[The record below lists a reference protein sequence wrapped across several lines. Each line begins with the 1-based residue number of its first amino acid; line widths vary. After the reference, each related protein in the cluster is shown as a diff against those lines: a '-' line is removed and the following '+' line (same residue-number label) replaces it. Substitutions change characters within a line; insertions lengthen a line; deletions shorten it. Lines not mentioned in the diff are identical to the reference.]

1 MGIEL
6 YREFI
11 VFSRFLNVTR
21 AAEELHLSPSTLS
34 RHLSA
39 LEAEVGGEL
48 FSHEGSGLA
57 LTPVGSVVLRGSS
70 TIVADYQA
78 MTEHVAHLKAEQ
90 ANVVRVAFALDD
102 RTMIDGVSL
111 AKARL
116 KQTCGNLGVQVKRTR
131 GKSSLE
137 ALADGD
143 VDVVVDYHF
152 DASRGQGVGVGLE
165 PARALAGSD
174 TDLVVVPLMEDS
186 IVFALPRG
194 AVEPGLPVRA
204 DEICTRFIPWPSAAV
219 DNYLD
224 QVLSFFEGCRHVP
237 SVRFIDA
244 ATMDE
249 FFLHTLDEDEM
260 WPFSRR
266 QHENYPGS
274 IPRSYQQ
281 SCTIH
286 ELADRDTTF
295 RRCAVYRRDTPNRLV
310 ERFVAELAAVE

>member
-1 MGIEL
+1 MGVEL

-34 RHLSA
+34 RHFSA
-39 LEAEVGGEL
+39 LEAEVGGAL
-48 FSHEGSGLA
+48 FRHEGGGLA
-57 LTPVGSVVLRGSS
+57 LTPIGSVVLRGSS
-70 TIVADYQA
+70 TLVADHQA
-78 MTEHVAHLKAEQ
+78 MLDHIARLRAEQ
-90 ANVVRVAFALDD
+90 ANVVRVAYALDD
-102 RTMIDGVSL
+102 RTMIDGISL

-116 KQTCGNLGVQVKRTR
+116 KQTQGSFGVQVRRAR

-137 ALADGD
+137 ALADGE

-152 DASRGQGVGVGLE
+152 EGE
-165 PARALAGSD
+165 RAELAEEYEA
-174 TDLVVVPLMEDS
+174 VPLMEDS

-194 AVEPGLPVRA
+194 TYEQGRGVSA
-204 DEICTRFIPWPSAAV
+204 DEICSRFIPWPSASV

-224 QVLSFFEGCRHVP
+224 QVLAFFRGCRHVP

-249 FFLHTLDEDEM
+249 FFMHTLDADEM
-260 WPFSRR
+260 WPFSWL
-266 QHENYPGS
+266 QYANYTAS
-274 IPRSYQQ
+274 VPRSYLE

-286 ELADRDTTF
+286 ELTDRDTTF
-295 RRCAVYRRDTPNRLV
+295 RRCAVFRRDNPNHLV
-310 ERFVAELAAVE
+310 PLFVQELASAE

>member
-39 LEAEVGGEL
+39 LESEVGGEL
-48 FSHEGSGLA
+48 FRHEGAGLA
-57 LTPVGSVVLRGSS
+57 LTPIGSVVLRGSS

-78 MTEHVAHLKAEQ
+78 MVDHIARLRSEQ
-90 ANVVRVAFALDD
+90 ANVVRVAYALDD
-102 RTMIDGVSL
+102 RTMIDGISL

-116 KQTCGNLGVQVKRTR
+116 KQACGNLNVQVKRAR

-137 ALADGD
+137 ALADGE

-152 DASRGQGVGVGLE
+152 EGE
-165 PARALAGSD
+165 RAELGEEYE
-174 TDLVVVPLMEDS
+174 VVPLMEDS

-194 AVEPGLPVRA
+194 TYEEGRPVAA
-204 DEICTRFIPWPSAAV
+204 DEICGRFIPWPSAAV

-224 QVLSFFEGCRHVP
+224 QVLAFFRGCRHVP

-249 FFLHTLDEDEM
+249 FFMHTLDADEM
-260 WPFSRR
+260 WSFSRR
-266 QHENYPGS
+266 QYANYTAS
-274 IPRSYQQ
+274 IPRSYLE

-295 RRCAVYRRDTPNRLV
+295 RRCAVFRRDNPNRLV
-310 ERFVAELAAVE
+310 PRFVEELARAE

>member
-39 LEAEVGGEL
+39 LEAEMGGEL
-48 FSHEGSGLA
+48 FKHEGAGLT
-57 LTPVGSVVLRGSS
+57 LTPIGSVVLRGSS

-78 MTEHVAHLKAEQ
+78 MADHIARLKAEQ
-90 ANVVRVAFALDD
+90 ANCVRVAFALDD

-116 KQTCGNLGVQVKRTR
+116 KQVCGNLGVQVKRAR
-131 GKSSLE
+131 GKSSRE
-137 ALADGD
+137 ALADGE
-143 VDVVVDYHF
+143 VDVIIDYH
-152 DASRGQGVGVGLE
+152 VGCDSADSDDELE
-165 PARALAGSD
+165 
-174 TDLVVVPLMEDS
+174 VVPLMEDS

-194 AVEPGLPVRA
+194 AFEEGRPVMA
-204 DEICTRFIPWPSAAV
+204 DEICNRFIPWPSASV

-249 FFLHTLDEDEM
+249 FFMHALDDDEM
-260 WPFSRR
+260 WSFSRR
-266 QHENYPGS
+266 QYVNYSGS
-274 IPRSYQQ
+274 VPRSYQQ

-295 RRCAVYRRDTPNRLV
+295 RRYAVYRRDTPNRLV
-310 ERFVAELAAVE
+310 PLFVQELSRVE